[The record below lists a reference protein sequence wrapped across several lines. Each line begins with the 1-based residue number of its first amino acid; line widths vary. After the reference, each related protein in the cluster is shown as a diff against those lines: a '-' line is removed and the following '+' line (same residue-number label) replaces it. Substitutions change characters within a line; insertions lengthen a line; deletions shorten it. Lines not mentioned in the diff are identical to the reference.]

1 MDTNFEKI
9 FGSNLRRIRESKKM
23 TQETVA
29 AKMQLSGCDITRSA
43 LAKIEVAQRHIYADE
58 ILLLKEI
65 YGVSFEELFYGNNR

>member
-1 MDTNFEKI
+1 MDINFEKQ
-9 FGSNLRRIRESKKM
+9 FGSNLRKIRENKKM

-29 AKMQLSGCDITRSA
+29 AKMQVNGCDLTRSA

-65 YGVSFEELFYGNNR
+65 YGVSFDELFYGK

>member
-1 MDTNFEKI
+1 MDINFEKQ
-9 FGSNLRRIRESKKM
+9 FGTNLRKIRESKKM

-29 AKMQLSGCDITRSA
+29 AKMQVNGCDLTRSA

-65 YGVSFEELFYGNNR
+65 YGVSFDELFYGK

>member
-1 MDTNFEKI
+1 MDTNFEKK

-43 LAKIEVAQRHIYADE
+43 LAKIEVAQRYIYADE

>member
-1 MDTNFEKI
+1 MDINFEKQ
-9 FGSNLRRIRESKKM
+9 FGANLRNIRESKKM

-29 AKMQLSGCDITRSA
+29 AKMQVNGCDLTRSA

-65 YGVSFEELFYGNNR
+65 YGVSFDELFYGK

>member
-1 MDTNFEKI
+1 MDINFEKQ
-9 FGSNLRRIRESKKM
+9 FGANLRKIRESKKM

-29 AKMQLSGCDITRSA
+29 AKMQVNGCDLTRSA

-65 YGVSFEELFYGNNR
+65 YGVSFDELFYGK

>member
-1 MDTNFEKI
+1 MDINFEKQ
-9 FGSNLRRIRESKKM
+9 FGSNLRKIRESKKM

-29 AKMQLSGCDITRSA
+29 AKMQVNGCDLTRSA

-65 YGVSFEELFYGNNR
+65 YGVSFDELFYGK